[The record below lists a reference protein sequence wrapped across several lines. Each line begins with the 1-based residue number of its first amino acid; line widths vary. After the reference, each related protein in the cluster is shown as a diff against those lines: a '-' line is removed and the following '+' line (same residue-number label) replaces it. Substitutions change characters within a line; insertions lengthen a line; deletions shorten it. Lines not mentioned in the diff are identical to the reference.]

1 MLKVSDLSVRRGNT
15 MILSDISFSAQK
27 GTITALLGASGAGK
41 STLLAALCGQLKPY
55 KGTVVLEN
63 SGCAGYVP
71 QTPYSE
77 DCPLNISQIVTL
89 SDSRT
94 WLSTPPEARYKA
106 MKVLGRL
113 GLQDYSNY
121 RLSELSG
128 GQKQRVAI
136 GAAIYLG
143 SEVILC
149 DEPTSKIDPGLA
161 SEVLGLL
168 KSLANEGSCIVISTH
183 DPLRVMQ
190 YADRAIGLRSGR
202 LVLDDLCSN
211 ISQSAVDDLYRMV

>member
-1 MLKVSDLSVRRGNT
+1 MLKVSDLSVRRGDAL
-15 MILSDISFSAQK
+15 ILDDISFAAQK
-27 GTITALLGASGAGK
+27 GTITAILGASGAGK
-41 STLLAALCGQLKPY
+41 STLLGALCGQIKPH

-63 SGCAGYVP
+63 SSSAGYVP
-71 QTPYSE
+71 QTPYNE
-77 DCPLNISQIVTL
+77 DCPLSILEIVTL
-89 SDSRT
+89 SEKRT
-94 WLSTPPEARYKA
+94 WLSLPPQARYKA

-113 GLQDYSNY
+113 GLQDFNNY

-143 SEVILC
+143 SEIILC
-149 DEPTSKIDPGLA
+149 DEPTSKIDPGL
-161 SEVLGLL
+161 SYEVLGLL
-168 KSLANEGSCIVISTH
+168 KSLAKDGACIIIATH
-183 DPLRVMQ
+183 DPLLVMQ

-211 ISQSAVDDLYRMV
+211 ITQTDVANLYKAA